1 MLVAIAIKVLKVIY
15 CNQFRGSLVQ
25 LPPSTPTP
33 TVSLKLQRSETNKVN
48 LLSGH
53 QGDCDEIIQKAT
65 ENPKCIDD
73 IPIETSIYMDCYG
86 VSNLSGAS
94 HPMVQSWKAGQKSRP
109 HKDHHSIPG

>member
-73 IPIETSIYMDCYG
+73 IPIETSIYIIYMD
-86 VSNLSGAS
+86 
-94 HPMVQSWKAGQKSRP
+94 
-109 HKDHHSIPG
+109 

>member
-1 MLVAIAIKVLKVIY
+1 MLVAVAIKVLKVIY

-73 IPIETSIYMDCYG
+73 IPIETSIYMD
-86 VSNLSGAS
+86 
-94 HPMVQSWKAGQKSRP
+94 
-109 HKDHHSIPG
+109 

>member
-48 LLSGH
+48 LLLDIKETVTKSYKRRRK
-53 QGDCDEIIQKAT
+53 IQ
-65 ENPKCIDD
+65 N
-73 IPIETSIYMDCYG
+73 
-86 VSNLSGAS
+86 V
-94 HPMVQSWKAGQKSRP
+94 
-109 HKDHHSIPG
+109 